1 MRPMGRPK
9 SVWHDLPP
17 RMKGRRLASGKV
29 RYYYQA
35 GGKQIPLGSN
45 IITAKQEWLRLE
57 TTGANLLFPSVSKL
71 YRAAVLPSLAYDT
84 RKHYEGALNRLEVYL
99 RKVALEQIEP
109 KDVKAYLRKR
119 SSKGAGMFEKR
130 ILSAVFNWA
139 RGDGLT
145 SAPNPCHGMKLSI
158 AEKKTL
164 GTTGKRTK
172 YVTDAE
178 FDALHAGAPWL
189 LQDAM
194 DLALLTGQRPS
205 DLFRATRQ
213 DVRDGVLWVEQGKT
227 GAKVGIRV
235 QGALATVLER
245 CQKRQRRIQSLYL
258 IADAKGQ
265 PLNVKRL
272 NGLWTK
278 ARGDARWQFRDIRA
292 KAASDS
298 PDLKQAQRLLG
309 HRSETTTAG
318 VYRRTVGDVVSPL
331 ERKKSGI

>member
-1 MRPMGRPK
+1 MIASMGRPK

-17 RMKGRRLASGKV
+17 RMSARRLASGKV
-29 RYYYQA
+29 LYYYQVS
-35 GGKQIPLGSN
+35 GKKIPLGSN
-45 IITAKQEWLRLE
+45 LATAKQEWARHE
-57 TTGANLLFPSVSKL
+57 AGPRTLFPDISKL
-71 YRAAVLPSLAYDT
+71 YRAAIIPTLAWDT
-84 RKHYEGALNRLEVYL
+84 KKHYEGALKRLDVYL
-99 RKVALEQIEP
+99 EKVTLEQIEP
-109 KDVKAYLRKR
+109 HRVKDYLRKR
-119 SSKGAGMFEKR
+119 TSKSAGLFERR
-130 ILSAVFNWA
+130 ILSALFNWA
-139 RGDGLT
+139 RGEGLT
-145 SAPNPCHGMKLSI
+145 KAPNPCHGMKFSQ
-158 AEKKTL
+158 AERRAYNV
-164 GTTGKRTK
+164 GGKSTK

-178 FDALHAGAPWL
+178 FDAVHARASWL

-213 DVRDGVLWVEQGKT
+213 DIRDGVLWIEQGKT

-235 QGALATVLER
+235 QGALAAVLER
-245 CQKRQRRIQSLYL
+245 TQKRQRRIQSVYL

-265 PLNVKRL
+265 PLNVRRL

-278 ARGDARWQFRDIRA
+278 ARGDARWQFRAIRA

-309 HRSETTTAG
+309 HKSEATTAG

-331 ERKKSGI
+331 ERKIR